1 MRQTELAGLTS
12 KTVFPGVKISVDGF
26 IRSEGQFAVSTV
38 VAMGIFGSKSR
49 EGKHQNQ
56 KNGDELLPFLIKR
69 IFGEVFFH
77 LFKS

>member
-1 MRQTELAGLTS
+1 MRQTKLAGLACEAVLS
-12 KTVFPGVKISVDGF
+12 RIEVGVSAPAWRK
-26 IRSEGQFAVSTV
+26 RKFADSSGVL
-38 VAMGIFGSKSR
+38 MGIFGSKSR

-77 LFKS
+77 LF